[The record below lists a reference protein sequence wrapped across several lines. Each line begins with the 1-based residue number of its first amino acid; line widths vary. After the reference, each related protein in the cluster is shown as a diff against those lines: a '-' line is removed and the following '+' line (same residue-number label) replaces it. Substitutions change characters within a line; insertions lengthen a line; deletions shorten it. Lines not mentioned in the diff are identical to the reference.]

1 VEVVVLQ
8 VFVSLILVLG
18 SLLLFAHSVKERNHE
33 HASRLSLLPLEGDDE
48 ARKSGT
54 KRALGGRQE

>member
-1 VEVVVLQ
+1 
-8 VFVSLILVLG
+8 VSLILVLG

-48 ARKSGT
+48 AQKSGT

>member
-1 VEVVVLQ
+1 MEVVVLQ

-33 HASRLSLLPLEGDDE
+33 HASRLSLLPLESDDE
-48 ARKSGT
+48 VRDSGT

>member
-18 SLLLFAHSVKERNHE
+18 SLLLFAHSVKDRNHE
-33 HASRLSLLPLEGDDE
+33 HASRLSLLPLEGDD
-48 ARKSGT
+48 ADRKNGT